1 MGYNIF
7 AHLEALGI
15 TLFTFNH
22 HRPLYLPMPQIQSR
36 TLILSL
42 TYSTYMYNILREVK
56 KIDRSSCY
64 QHSLHFVGETNNHHH
79 QIIKEMF
86 STSES
91 DKCFE
96 EPSYTASGNVN

>member
-1 MGYNIF
+1 
-7 AHLEALGI
+7 
-15 TLFTFNH
+15 
-22 HRPLYLPMPQIQSR
+22 
-36 TLILSL
+36 
-42 TYSTYMYNILREVK
+42 
-56 KIDRSSCY
+56 
-64 QHSLHFVGETNNHHH
+64 VGETNNHHH